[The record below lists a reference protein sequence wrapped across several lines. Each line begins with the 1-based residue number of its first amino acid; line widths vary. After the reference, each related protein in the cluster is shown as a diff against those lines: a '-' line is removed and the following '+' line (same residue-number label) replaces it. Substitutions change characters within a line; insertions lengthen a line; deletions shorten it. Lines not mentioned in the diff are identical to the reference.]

1 MGRED
6 KWEIILSNDPGY
18 AAWRRQEELEQQE
31 QEELE
36 DEEETN
42 NKD

>member
-1 MGRED
+1 MGRD
-6 KWEIILSNDPGY
+6 DYWEKLLDNDPGY
-18 AAWRRQEELEQQE
+18 AEWRQKELEQQE

-36 DEEETN
+36 NEKETN

>member
-1 MGRED
+1 MGRD
-6 KWEIILSNDPGY
+6 DDWEALLKNDPAY
-18 AAWRRQEELEQQE
+18 EAWRRQEELEQQE

>member
-6 KWEIILSNDPGY
+6 EWEKLLSNDPGY
-18 AAWRRQEELEQQE
+18 AEWRQKELEQQE

-36 DEEETN
+36 DEEEAN